1 VKIGIVGL
9 PMVGKTTV
17 FNLLTQAHQET
28 SAYMTG
34 RRDTNVGVAKVPDRR
49 IDWLSALYKPK
60 KTIYATID
68 VFDVVG
74 LVRGASAGQG
84 VGNEFLNSI
93 RDADAVIHVVRAFQ
107 NPDVVH
113 VEGSLDPWRDLETV
127 NYELLLSD
135 LEVVEKRIEKIN
147 TGKKRPEHE
156 VELSA
161 LEKCK
166 EALEAERPIHG
177 VQFTPAEAAALR
189 GFTFFTEKPVI
200 LVVNVDEQQFRTGE
214 WPSQAQLAAWAAE
227 RNIPLVPVCGQ
238 LEAELVELS
247 GEDRGLFLADLGLN
261 ESGVERIARAAYRKL
276 GYLSFFTVG
285 EDEVRAWP
293 IHAGLCA
300 KEAAGKVHSDIE
312 RGFIRAEVVAYD
324 DLARLGTMVRVKE
337 AGLFRLEGK
346 EYLVQDGDIIN
357 YRFAV

>member
-1 VKIGIVGL
+1 MKIGIIGL

-17 FNLLTQAHQET
+17 FNLLTQGHQET
-28 SAYMTG
+28 SAFLTG
-34 RRDTNVGVAKVPDRR
+34 RRDTNVGVAKVPDQR
-49 IDWLSALYKPK
+49 IDHLSSLYHPR
-60 KTIYATID
+60 KTIHATID

-74 LVRGASAGQG
+74 LVRGGAGQG
-84 VGNEFLNSI
+84 MGNEFLNTI
-93 RDADAVIHVVRAFQ
+93 RDADALLHVVRAFA

-113 VEGSLDPWRDLETV
+113 VEGGLDPWRDLQTV

-135 LEVVEKRIEKIN
+135 LDVVEKRVERIHA
-147 TGKKRPEHE
+147 GKRRPEHE

-161 LEKCK
+161 LAKCK

-177 VQFTPAEAAALR
+177 VNFTPAEAAALR

-200 LVVNVDEQQFRTGE
+200 LVVNLDEAQFRVPDYPGKAGVE
-214 WPSQAQLAAWAAE
+214 AWAAE
-227 RNIPLVPVCGQ
+227 HEVPLVTVCGQ
-238 LEAELVELS
+238 LEAELNELS
-247 GEDRGLFLADLGLN
+247 GEDRELFLADLGLT
-261 ESGVERIARAAYRKL
+261 ESGVERLARAAYQRL

-293 IHAGLCA
+293 IHKGTMA
-300 KEAAGKVHSDIE
+300 KEAAGKVHSDLE
-312 RGFIRAEVVAYD
+312 RGFIRAEVVAYG
-324 DLARLGTMVRVKE
+324 DLERLGTMAKVKE

-346 EYLVQDGDIIN
+346 EYVVQDGDIIN